1 MQKIKNELYAIK
13 DLCEAGK
20 LALEQLNITE
30 NECVKTVIETA
41 EQRTSDLIELVDE
54 IDLGEK

>member
-1 MQKIKNELYAIK
+1 MQKIKDELYAIK

-41 EQRTSDLIELVDE
+41 EQS
-54 IDLGEK
+54 